1 MNKTR
6 ELRLLEDKKKLEKMA
21 ESCPYLTV
29 QPVKGTPPT
38 EYMLTFKLRG
48 YINRAGNTRDTHKV
62 RLRLPAGY
70 PISAAPSFQFVNK
83 LWHPNVY
90 SNGDVCLGLSGAW
103 KPGYRIDELVED
115 IAKYICFKK
124 DSYNLS
130 SKANSSC
137 DASWIRS
144 HTIPADNTNILSVD
158 KLNVVVKKSKID
170 IKIKDT
176 PVPPVSNLQDKIKI
190 RIDNGTKN

>member
-6 ELRLLEDKKKLEKMA
+6 EFRLLEDKKKLEKMA

-29 QPVKGTPPT
+29 QQVKGNPPT

-48 YINRAGNTRDTHKV
+48 YIDSKGNTRDMHQV
-62 RLRLPAGY
+62 RLTLPSGY
-70 PISAAPSFQFVNK
+70 PILSPPSFQFVNK

-90 SNGDVCLGLSGAW
+90 RNGDVCLGLSGSW

-130 SKANSSC
+130 SIANSSC
-137 DASWIRS
+137 DASWIRT
-144 HTIPADNTNILSVD
+144 HTIPVDNTNILHVD
-158 KLNVVVKKSKID
+158 KFNVVVKKPKID
-170 IKIKDT
+170 IKIKDN
-176 PVPPVSNLQDKIKI
+176 PVTPVSNLKDKIKI
-190 RIDNGTKN
+190 RIN